1 MTETRSTAPPFT
13 HKGVTFE
20 NWWIPDG
27 VNEIGV
33 PAVRSVWVSTCGRVS
48 AGRGGCEAVVQRDKY
63 GEPLLDDDGAPITRM
78 VSWYWAALNK
88 KYVATRCPTLLG
100 AMKEG
105 IAAMA
110 RARRVA

>member
-27 VNEIGV
+27 VNEIGKD
-33 PAVRSVWVSTCGRVS
+33 ATKGVWLSTCGRIS
-48 AGRGGCEAVVQRDKY
+48 CGKTGG
-63 GEPLLDDDGAPITRM
+63 
-78 VSWYWAALNK
+78 WYWAAVDK
-88 KYVATRCPTLLG
+88 KYVVTRCPTLLG

-110 RARRVA
+110 KGRMVA